1 MSKIVDLL
9 NKDVGSIATKVLK
22 ADVADIV
29 KGAGRALNT
38 DVGTIAKG
46 AGKVLTYDLGDLF
59 NETPP
64 NSNESQNTSANPAS
78 ETAPNPAV
86 ANVTTKAPA
95 PAAAAEPHV
104 APPGSTG
111 AFVPVAPASPK
122 PAGSTE
128 AAEPPKAR
136 LTEALVNRQRL
147 AEPSGQDLLELL
159 PLKVGNYERAKGVAQ
174 GDIASDPVNVTY
186 SGNGEAVSVSVVSC
200 WDIDEAREKLDR
212 GRSKLENSRGS
223 NELNWVAGIDSRGVV
238 FIWVRN
244 NFCYEVVSP
253 RGVSPIA
260 RFLGDFP
267 Y

>member
-9 NKDVGSIATKVLK
+9 NKDVGSLATKVLK

-46 AGKVLTYDLGDLF
+46 AGKVLSYDLGELF
-59 NETPP
+59 TDATPGAAD
-64 NSNESQNTSANPAS
+64 SAAG
-78 ETAPNPAV
+78 
-86 ANVTTKAPA
+86 A
-95 PAAAAEPHV
+95 PAAKAEPAAGNAATPAKPATPTASAEPHI

-111 AFVPVAPASPK
+111 AFVPAAPAAATAS
-122 PAGSTE
+122 AATE

-136 LTEALVNRQRL
+136 LTEVLVNRQRL
-147 AEPSGQDLLELL
+147 AEPAGQDLLTLL
-159 PLKVGNYERAKGVAQ
+159 PLKVGSYERAKGVAQ

-186 SGNGEAVSVSVVSC
+186 SGNSEAVSVTVVSC
-200 WDIDEAREKLDR
+200 WDSDEAREKLDR

-244 NFCYEVVSP
+244 SFCYEVVSP

-260 RFLGDFP
+260 RFLADFP